1 MLFPPLFNALTSIA
15 RFTPGEMPLFG
26 SDVCVPALLGMEYP
40 DPMGSGLSV
49 PVLGC
54 QTDLVSGRITPLAG
68 TMEDPDGKGKEENN
82 KSPDIVHL
90 KSTLRLY
97 ETIQNKD
104 SCTLFFPC
112 CAPQAWW
119 QSVTRLRLSTP
130 WRACWPQWL
139 APGLICPEKTLS
151 RSRLPIGWRRPTKPI
166 VCRWGSDSERL
177 FA

>member
-104 SCTLFFPC
+104 SCTLFFHV
-112 CAPQAWW
+112 APH
-119 QSVTRLRLSTP
+119 RPGGNLLRVSDCRP
-130 WRACWPQWL
+130 RDGRVDP
-139 APGLICPEKTLS
+139 S
-151 RSRLPIGWRRPTKPI
+151 GWRQ
-166 VCRWGSDSERL
+166 
-177 FA
+177 A